1 MYAGYEL
8 YEHLPIA
15 EGKEEYRDSEK
26 YEIKVRD
33 WDGAAKKGVTLAP
46 FITQLNEIRRK
57 NVALQ
62 RLRNLYFHPTDS
74 DQVIAYSKRD
84 GDNLV
89 LVVVN
94 LDGFHA
100 QETTIHWDL
109 WALGVSKESFEVL
122 DLLDNKSYN
131 WGKDTYVKLD
141 PARPIGKVYRRCQG
155 GLYWIYGSLDS

>member
-1 MYAGYEL
+1 MRSRYG
-8 YEHLPIA
+8 I
-15 EGKEEYRDSEK
+15 GC
-26 YEIKVRD
+26 
-33 WDGAAKKGVTLAP
+33 AAKKGVTLAP

-62 RLRNLYFHPTDS
+62 RLRNLHFHPTDS

-109 WALGVSKESFEVL
+109 WALGVSKESFDVL

-141 PARPIGKVYRRCQG
+141 PARPIGKVAHICRVK
-155 GLYWIYGSLDS
+155 L